1 MRSDYQSDYA
11 SNSTGETQTC
21 QCLARR
27 FSSSTSHAATQL
39 IERFASDDPAEVPSL
54 DGTHRVERS
63 KLDRPVARI
72 LLIAPVLE
80 SRSDCFEPRV
90 VGLSGQ
96 AVQGGVY
103 THLQVDH
110 LPNCAHEHIEI
121 VGVDGRAWNY
131 PFRWV
136 AGTTPE
142 WHSDGNRRSNPRSW
156 LVANQGYVGAR
167 RVRGPGCMWAMPP
180 RETQQRKE
188 YSDGSSVYGCGRIRN
203 PALSRSA

>member
-1 MRSDYQSDYA
+1 LVGGVRRLLRLLIAELKRKVLRPGYEFVK
-11 SNSTGETQTC
+11 SNAERLPVGLRVQFNGPNAPC
-21 QCLARR
+21 QCLARG
-27 FSSSTSHAATQL
+27 FSSSTSHSATQL

-63 KLDRPVARI
+63 KLDRPVSRI
-72 LLIAPVLE
+72 LLIALILE
-80 SRSDCFEPRV
+80 SRSDCFEPRM

-131 PFRWV
+131 PFRCV
-136 AGTTPE
+136 AGTIPE

-156 LVANQGYVGAR
+156 LVANQG
-167 RVRGPGCMWAMPP
+167 
-180 RETQQRKE
+180 
-188 YSDGSSVYGCGRIRN
+188 
-203 PALSRSA
+203 